1 MFSWYFSRL
10 TSGERGEESN
20 KTLFCAFFPLVVCV
34 LLAQEKFLNFF
45 QDAFGLKF

>member
-45 QDAFGLKF
+45 KTRSD